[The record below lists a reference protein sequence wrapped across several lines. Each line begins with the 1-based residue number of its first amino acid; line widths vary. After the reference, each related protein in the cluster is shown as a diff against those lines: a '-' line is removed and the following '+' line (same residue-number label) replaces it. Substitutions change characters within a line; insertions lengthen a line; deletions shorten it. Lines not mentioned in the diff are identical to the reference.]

1 MEILLS
7 TNYGRLQNK
16 ILSLVFTILQ
26 QKTFSLEQKIIIE
39 NAITIWVGATLY
51 KPELFND
58 FKAFSLNGSS
68 AEDLILSG
76 LVFCPE
82 EKIRQDFCSG
92 LTALVKSIDREKRQE
107 TQRYFMGILGSNFL
121 EVAERPCSQYFD
133 LFNEL
138 IDLQALQDAL
148 VEDAEFF
155 EAAGDGAKNYNP
167 ETLLN
172 QIIDKILESQ
182 SRSKDISANSLNIQ
196 DDEILSAERAASKE
210 RLLVGLITLTQKII
224 QTGDKEVSDRVI

>member
-1 MEILLS
+1 MS
-7 TNYGRLQNK
+7 
-16 ILSLVFTILQ
+16 TILQ
-26 QKTFSLEQKIIIE
+26 QNTFSIEQKIIIE

-58 FKAFSLNGSS
+58 FKAFTLNGSS

-76 LVFCPE
+76 LVFCSE

-92 LTALVKSIDREKRQE
+92 LTALVKSIDQEKRQE

-133 LFNEL
+133 MFNEL

-155 EAAGDGAKNYNP
+155 EEAKDGANYNP

-182 SRSKDISANSLNIQ
+182 A
-196 DDEILSAERAASKE
+196 
-210 RLLVGLITLTQKII
+210 T
-224 QTGDKEVSDRVI
+224 KEVSVSTLNA